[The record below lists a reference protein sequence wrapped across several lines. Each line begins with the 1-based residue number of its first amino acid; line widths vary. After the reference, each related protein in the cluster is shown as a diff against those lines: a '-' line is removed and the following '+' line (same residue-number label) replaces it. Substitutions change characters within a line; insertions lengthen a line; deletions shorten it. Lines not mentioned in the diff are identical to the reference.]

1 MALVKNDHWSNPWS
15 KWPLIS
21 LFFQNNLKIEPV
33 KPDPRY
39 ERVSEAKMICILN
52 DFLYVL
58 FFHHLKCKPSGHFGS
73 KVKHTIKVMLTFEGN
88 MACSSFKVKKAEY
101 TFSFPTAARTPN
113 FNFIHFFTF
122 STSSRFV
129 AIFLIQ
135 KKKFW
140 LGNLKIISI
149 KSF

>member
-1 MALVKNDHWSNPWS
+1 MFSIPS
-15 KWPLIS
+15 S
-21 LFFQNNLKIEPV
+21 KIETFWTPWFQG
-33 KPDPRY
+33 K
-39 ERVSEAKMICILN
+39 A
-52 DFLYVL
+52 
-58 FFHHLKCKPSGHFGS
+58 HH
-73 KVKHTIKVMLTFEGN
+73 KVMLTFEGN

-122 STSSRFV
+122 STSSRFA

-140 LGNLKIISI
+140 LGNFWKIISI
-149 KSF
+149 NLYRDSKKWIWKIIDSIKPINMNKYCLKLRVPFLFLYFKIVHVPYKGWKSEV

>member
-1 MALVKNDHWSNPWS
+1 MVNWHWSKTTTGQIHEANDPWS
-15 KWPLIS
+15 VYFS
-21 LFFQNNLKIEPV
+21 VQNNLKIEPV

-39 ERVSEAKMICILN
+39 QRVSEAKMICILN

-122 STSSRFV
+122 STSSRFA

-140 LGNLKIISI
+140 LGN
-149 KSF
+149 F